1 MAMTYKQKANL
12 VMKLNKRM
20 RDIINKTGFNT
31 AEFSYWENRIDT
43 MTTTTAYTSDD
54 QEYHLLSRSR
64 KDIESYSDE
73 DLQRLEQS
81 TRTWSEIKRNVV
93 QSMKEQQKKE
103 IENVPDL
110 DEGDYLYRGMQPTM
124 KEINQFLEMR
134 KTINEWFEENS
145 DLVYAL
151 LESTGWADIQQH
163 TTKEIMEKVKELRA
177 SSEYGS
183 KQYNEDAR
191 DKLRAEYRARRKK
204 VEARIALS
212 RG

>member
-73 DLQRLEQS
+73 DLQRLEKS

-93 QSMKEQQKKE
+93 QSMKEQQKRE
-103 IENVPDL
+103 IDNVPDM

-177 SSEYGS
+177 SSEYGN
-183 KQYNEDAR
+183 KQYNEDSR

>member
-93 QSMKEQQKKE
+93 QSMKEQQKRE

-151 LESTGWADIQQH
+151 LETTGWADIQQH

-177 SSEYGS
+177 SSEYGK
-183 KQYNEDAR
+183 KQYNTDER

-212 RG
+212 KG

>member
-1 MAMTYKQKANL
+1 MAMTYNEKATL

-31 AEFSYWENRIDT
+31 AEFTYWENKIDN
-43 MTTTTAYTSDD
+43 MPTTTAYTSSD

-64 KDIESYSDE
+64 SDIESYSDD
-73 DLQRLEQS
+73 DLKRLEQS

-93 QSMKEQQKKE
+93 QSMKEQQKAE
-103 IENVPDL
+103 IQNIPDL
-110 DEGDYLYRGMQPTM
+110 DESAYLYRGMQPTM
-124 KEINQFLEMR
+124 QEINDFLKMR

-151 LESTGWADIQQH
+151 LESTGWEDIQQH
-163 TTKEIMEKVKELRA
+163 STREIMETVKKLRE
-177 SSEYGS
+177 SDKYGT
-183 KQYNEDAR
+183 KQYGEEDR
-191 DKLRAEYRARRKK
+191 DKLRAQYRARRKK
-204 VEARIALS
+204 AEARIALA

>member
-43 MTTTTAYTSDD
+43 MTATTAYTSDD

-110 DEGDYLYRGMQPTM
+110 DEGDYLYHGMQPTM

-177 SSEYGS
+177 SSEYGN
-183 KQYNEDAR
+183 KQYNTDER

-212 RG
+212 KG

>member
-43 MTTTTAYTSDD
+43 MTTTTAYTAQD

-110 DEGDYLYRGMQPTM
+110 DESDYLYRGMQPTM

-163 TTKEIMEKVKELRA
+163 TTKEIMEKVKELRN
-177 SSEYGS
+177 SSEYGK
-183 KQYNEDAR
+183 KQYNTDER

-212 RG
+212 KG

>member
-1 MAMTYKQKANL
+1 MAMTYKEKANL

-31 AEFSYWENRIDT
+31 AEFTYWENKIDN
-43 MTTTTAYTSDD
+43 MPTTIAYTSSD

-64 KDIESYSDE
+64 SYIESYSDE
-73 DLQRLEQS
+73 DLKRLEQS

-93 QSMKEQQKKE
+93 QSMKEQQKSE
-103 IENVPDL
+103 IQNIPDL
-110 DEGDYLYRGMQPTM
+110 DESAYLYRGMQPTM
-124 KEINQFLEMR
+124 QEINEFLKMR

-151 LESTGWADIQQH
+151 LESTGWEDIQQH
-163 TTKEIMEKVKELRA
+163 STREIMETVKKLRE
-177 SSEYGS
+177 SDKYST
-183 KQYNEDAR
+183 KQYGEEDR
-191 DKLRAEYRARRKK
+191 DKLRAQYRARRKK
-204 VEARIALS
+204 AEARIALA

>member
-43 MTTTTAYTSDD
+43 MATTTAYTADD

-151 LESTGWADIQQH
+151 LESTGWAYIQQH
-163 TTKEIMEKVKELRA
+163 TTKEIMEKVKELRS
-177 SSEYGS
+177 SSEYGN
-183 KQYNEDAR
+183 KQYNTDER

-212 RG
+212 KG

>member
-73 DLQRLEQS
+73 DLQRLEKS

-93 QSMKEQQKKE
+93 QSMKEQQKRE
-103 IENVPDL
+103 IDNVPDL

-177 SSEYGS
+177 SSEYGN
-183 KQYNEDAR
+183 KQYNEDSR

>member
-43 MTTTTAYTSDD
+43 MPTTTAYTADD

-93 QSMKEQQKKE
+93 QSMKEQQKRE

-151 LESTGWADIQQH
+151 LETTGWSDIQQH

-177 SSEYGS
+177 SSEYGN
-183 KQYNEDAR
+183 KQYNTDER
-191 DKLRAEYRARRKK
+191 DRLRAEYRARRKK

-212 RG
+212 KG

>member
-151 LESTGWADIQQH
+151 LESTGWSDIQQH
-163 TTKEIMEKVKELRA
+163 TTKEIMEKVKELRS

-183 KQYNEDAR
+183 KQYNTDER

-212 RG
+212 KG

>member
-1 MAMTYKQKANL
+1 MAMTYKEKANL

-31 AEFSYWENRIDT
+31 AEFSYWQNRIDR
-43 MTTTTAYTSDD
+43 MATTTAYTKDD
-54 QEYHLLSRSR
+54 QEYSLLSRSR
-64 KDIESYSDE
+64 QDIESYTDE

-81 TRTWSEIKRNVV
+81 TRTWSDVKRNIV

-110 DEGDYLYRGMQPTM
+110 DEDDYLYHGSQPTM
-124 KEINQFLEMR
+124 QEINKFLEMR

-163 TTKEIMEKVKELRA
+163 TTKEIMEKVKELRE
-177 SSEYGS
+177 SKEYGN
-183 KQYNEDAR
+183 KEYNKDER
-191 DKLRAEYRARRKK
+191 DKLRAEYMARRNTVKAK
-204 VEARIALS
+204 IALS
-212 RG
+212 KG

>member
-43 MTTTTAYTSDD
+43 MTTTTAYTAED

-163 TTKEIMEKVKELRA
+163 TTKEIMEKVKELRS
-177 SSEYGS
+177 SSEYGK
-183 KQYNEDAR
+183 KQYNTDER

-212 RG
+212 KG

>member
-163 TTKEIMEKVKELRA
+163 TTKEIMEKVKELRS
-177 SSEYGS
+177 SSEYGN
-183 KQYNEDAR
+183 KQYNTDER

-212 RG
+212 KG

>member
-73 DLQRLEQS
+73 DLQRLEKS

-103 IENVPDL
+103 IENVSDL

-177 SSEYGS
+177 SSDYGN
-183 KQYNEDAR
+183 KQYNIDER
-191 DKLRAEYRARRKK
+191 DRLRAEYRARRKK

-212 RG
+212 KG

>member
-43 MTTTTAYTSDD
+43 MTTTTAYTADD

-73 DLQRLEQS
+73 DLQRLEKS

-177 SSEYGS
+177 SSEYGN
-183 KQYNEDAR
+183 KQYNEDSR

>member
-43 MTTTTAYTSDD
+43 MTTTTAYTADD

-163 TTKEIMEKVKELRA
+163 TTKEIMEKVKELRS
-177 SSEYGS
+177 SSEYGN
-183 KQYNEDAR
+183 KQYNTDER

-212 RG
+212 KG

>member
-93 QSMKEQQKKE
+93 QSMKEQQKRE

-183 KQYNEDAR
+183 KQYNEESR

-204 VEARIALS
+204 VEARIAFS
-212 RG
+212 KG

>member
-43 MTTTTAYTSDD
+43 MTTTTAYTAED

-151 LESTGWADIQQH
+151 LPSPSPVLDDHPAN
-163 TTKEIMEKVKELRA
+163 V
-177 SSEYGS
+177 
-183 KQYNEDAR
+183 
-191 DKLRAEYRARRKK
+191 
-204 VEARIALS
+204 
-212 RG
+212 

>member
-1 MAMTYKQKANL
+1 MAMTYKEKANI

-31 AEFSYWENRIDT
+31 AEFSYWQNRIDR
-43 MTTTTAYTSDD
+43 MATTTAYTKDD
-54 QEYHLLSRSR
+54 QEYSLLSRSR
-64 KDIESYSDE
+64 QDIESYTDE
-73 DLQRLEQS
+73 ELKRLEQS
-81 TRTWSEIKRNVV
+81 TRTWSDVKRNIV

-110 DEGDYLYRGMQPTM
+110 DDDDYLYHGAQPTM
-124 KEINQFLEMR
+124 KEINKFLEMR

-163 TTKEIMEKVKELRA
+163 TTKEIMEKVKELRE
-177 SSEYGS
+177 SKEYGN
-183 KQYNEDAR
+183 KQYNEDER
-191 DKLRAEYRARRKK
+191 DKIKAEYLDRRNK
-204 VEARIALS
+204 VESAIKLS
-212 RG
+212 KG

>member
-43 MTTTTAYTSDD
+43 MTTTTAYTAED
-54 QEYHLLSRSR
+54 QEYHILSRSR

-183 KQYNEDAR
+183 KQYNTDER

-212 RG
+212 KG

>member
-43 MTTTTAYTSDD
+43 MTTTTAYTAED

-64 KDIESYSDE
+64 NDIESYSDE

-163 TTKEIMEKVKELRA
+163 TTKEIMEKVKELRS
-177 SSEYGS
+177 SSEYGN
-183 KQYNEDAR
+183 KQYNTDER

-212 RG
+212 KG

>member
-177 SSEYGS
+177 SSEYGN
-183 KQYNEDAR
+183 KQYNTDER

-212 RG
+212 KG